1 MEYATCSDFPNRL
14 ETQDLSLKWTEI
26 KYSCLSHDLDCI
38 FDKIF
43 SVKLHKRFISICIT
57 TILSSPSFSDTSYK
71 VWRKKTLTHKKYAKT
86 KIFSNKLY
94 PFIWKNHLCPCV
106 RWPSD
111 TRTPWVSNKLD
122 WEQFFRRDNNVVSQ
136 RWIKPMERHH
146 FPQCST

>member
-26 KYSCLSHDLDCI
+26 KHSCLSHDLDCK

-71 VWRKKTLTHKKYAKT
+71 VWRKKLWLIKNMPKRKYFRINCILLFE
-86 KIFSNKLY
+86 KI
-94 PFIWKNHLCPCV
+94 ICV
-106 RWPSD
+106 HVCVDQAILGPLGSAINWIENNSSVG
-111 TRTPWVSNKLD
+111 TTML
-122 WEQFFRRDNNVVSQ
+122 FRSV
-136 RWIKPMERHH
+136 E
-146 FPQCST
+146 